1 MQRDRPDPV
10 TNPPV
15 QNIKRLLFGVVV
27 VAAPKK
33 RLVYFFCFFVFY
45 FWGQIRISSSLFCS
59 QLVSQSFRPETLS
72 RSAGQWTAMS
82 NSE

>member
-27 VAAPKK
+27 AAPKK
-33 RLVYFFCFFVFY
+33 RLVYFFCFFFFY
-45 FWGQIRISSSLFCS
+45 FWGGQIRISSSLFCS
-59 QLVSQSFRPETLS
+59 QLVRPETLS

>member
-27 VAAPKK
+27 AAPKK
-33 RLVYFFCFFVFY
+33 RLVYFFCFFFFY
-45 FWGQIRISSSLFCS
+45 FWGETDQNLFLIILQS
-59 QLVSQSFRPETLS
+59 VSQSVIQARDIVPQC
-72 RSAGQWTAMS
+72 RAMDCD
-82 NSE
+82 E